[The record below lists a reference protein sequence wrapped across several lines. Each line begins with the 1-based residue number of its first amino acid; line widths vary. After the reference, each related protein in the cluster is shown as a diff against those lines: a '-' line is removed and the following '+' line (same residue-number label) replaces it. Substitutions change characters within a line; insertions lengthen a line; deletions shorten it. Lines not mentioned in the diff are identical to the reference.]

1 MTILLITP
9 YFPPDRNQA
18 AMMYSGLAADLATRG
33 HRLLVITGQ
42 PHYAAEAKR
51 GRLRLYS
58 TERSGN
64 VAIVRIFVPRL
75 KRQSLCNRLL
85 VLALFN
91 LLGSLYLLLAPRAD
105 VALVTSPGIEEW
117 LMICIAHWKHI
128 PYHFRIHDLYPEI
141 AIRLGLFGPGA
152 ASTALIGW
160 VENKAIEWARTVSV
174 VTNAFK
180 QYLERAGIPA
190 SKIAVVPD
198 WVDTSHIFPSSRSNA
213 FSREHGLDGKFV
225 VMYGGNV
232 GLSQN
237 LEILVEAAR
246 LLKDH
251 NNIVILIIGEG
262 AAKERVLELNTAY
275 RLKNVIFLPFQAPE
289 SLNEIYAAADVGF
302 VSLRPGLSPEWCP
315 AKTYTIMASGRAV
328 LAAVDDGSE
337 TAALLCRTGAGVC
350 VRAGAAEPLADAI
363 LTLARDREGL
373 TALGTRGRAVAEEK
387 YSRSV
392 CTAQIAALLVQTAAS
407 NGER

>member
-33 HRLLVITGQ
+33 HHVLVVTGQ

-51 GRLRLYS
+51 GPWRLYS
-58 TERSGN
+58 TERGGN
-64 VAIVRIFVPRL
+64 TAIVRIFVPRL
-75 KRQSLCNRLL
+75 KRQSLFNRLL
-85 VLALFN
+85 VLAFFN

-105 VALVTSPGIEEW
+105 VALITSPAIEEC
-117 LMICIAHWKHI
+117 LMIYIAHWKRI

-141 AIRLGLFGPGA
+141 AIRLGVFRPGA
-152 ASTALIGW
+152 ASSAVIGW

-180 QYLERAGIPA
+180 QYFGRAGIPA

-198 WVDTSHIFPSSRSNA
+198 WVDTSHIFPSSRNNA

-225 VMYGGNV
+225 VMYGGNI

-246 LLKDH
+246 LLKDQ

-262 AAKERVLELNTAY
+262 AAKARLLELNTAY
-275 RLKNVIFLPFQAPE
+275 QLKNVIFLPFQAPD
-289 SLNEIYAAADVGF
+289 SLNDVYAACDVGL
-302 VSLRPGLSPEWCP
+302 VSLAPSVSPEWCP
-315 AKTYTIMASGRAV
+315 AKIYTILASGKPV
-328 LAAVDDGSE
+328 LAAVDDCGE
-337 TAALLCRTGAGVC
+337 AARLLEDNRCGVC
-350 VRAGAAEPLADAI
+350 VAPGSPRALADAI
-363 LTLARDREGL
+363 LGLARNREELAGM
-373 TALGTRGRAVAEEK
+373 GMRGRALVAEK

-392 CTAQIAALLVQTAAS
+392 CTARLGGLLEGLVSQ
-407 NGER
+407 